1 MQGDPAVLRRLIGRL
16 FGFQEEI
23 ERLEQQ
29 LQDLSWDTAFGMW
42 TRAAF
47 LQFCHV
53 MPRGRRILLFLDL
66 DAIHGMNERYG
77 YEQVNR
83 LVKTTFSVSFRRS
96 DVVARWF
103 SGDEIVI
110 LFDSDAIGAE
120 RKIAQL
126 QESARQQGL
135 TFKYEVGEWVVGK
148 QAVEDVVEELGR
160 KVGLQKEHGAPQ

>member
-1 MQGDPAVLRRLIGRL
+1 MLKRLIGRL
-16 FGFQEEI
+16 LGFQAEI
-23 ERLEQQ
+23 ERLQVQ

-66 DAIHGMNERYG
+66 DGIHGLNERYG
-77 YEQVNR
+77 YEQVNQR
-83 LVKTTFSVSFRRS
+83 IKTSFSVSFRRS

-110 LFDSDAIGAE
+110 LFDSDALGAE
-120 RKIAQL
+120 RKITQL
-126 QESARQQGL
+126 QESAREQGL

-160 KVGLQKEHGAPQ
+160 KVNLQKEHGRQQ